1 MEAVS
6 TASLPDPTATWTSY
20 TLGEGKSTGTKRSWL
35 PWTRSSSKIRR
46 MSDLL
51 IRIKKKNDGSAALS
65 CLRADGSV
73 TWQRQNG
80 LQGRFFPLHD
90 LTHYAVETVL
100 GHTRGFYGLVA
111 EGWDLTDF
119 GNPWPRG
126 PLPPE
131 ALISE
136 FIVGFLDRERGAG
149 VEWSAAEFE
158 AAAATYSA
166 QHGLDAPWIVKDD
179 DLRHVRDRRR
189 ELFAQWAALPAGA
202 TLELR
207 FTVSGRGLTSA

>member
-119 GNPWPRG
+119 GNPWRRG

-131 ALISE
+131 ALVSE

-149 VEWSAAEFE
+149 VEWSAAELRWPRPHISFNTGSTPSISLRMTTSGTCVTRVE
-158 AAAATYSA
+158 SSSPDGPLFQRAIRWSCRSMHQATA
-166 QHGLDAPWIVKDD
+166 
-179 DLRHVRDRRR
+179 
-189 ELFAQWAALPAGA
+189 
-202 TLELR
+202 
-207 FTVSGRGLTSA
+207 